1 MKIEIYY
8 YELPFLE
15 NNEIF
20 SKRCSTKLKEKIL
33 AEIYGISNLKQEIFY
48 TSKGKGL
55 LPKQVIHF
63 TMSHSGKYIFLAV
76 APQNIGIDIQ
86 LKDEA
91 NINIFDIADLFFS
104 ESQAVTL
111 KSSENPLEDFF
122 KIWSAKEALVKYL
135 GLSFDEIKDFI
146 IDFGSYLVFF
156 NGEKYNLYIDKI
168 FDKYV
173 LAIIAQNNISSIK
186 FNRISRL

>member
-20 SKRCSTKLKEKIL
+20 SKKCSTKLKEKIL
-33 AEIYGISNLKQEIFY
+33 AEIYGISNLKQEVFY

-63 TMSHSGKYIFLAV
+63 SMSHSGKYIFLAV
-76 APQNIGIDIQ
+76 APENIGIDIQ

-104 ESQAVTL
+104 KAQAVTL

-122 KIWSAKEALVKYL
+122 NIWSAKEALVKYL

-146 IDFGSYLVFF
+146 IDFDSYLVFF

>member
-20 SKRCSTKLKEKIL
+20 SKRCSTMLKEKIL

-63 TMSHSGKYIFLAV
+63 SMSHSGKYIFLAV
-76 APQNIGIDIQ
+76 APENIGIDIQ

-104 ESQAVTL
+104 EAQAVTL

-146 IDFGSYLVFF
+146 IDFDSYLVFF
-156 NGEKYNLYIDKI
+156 DGEKYNLYNDKI
-168 FDKYV
+168 FNEYI

>member
-1 MKIEIYY
+1 
-8 YELPFLE
+8 
-15 NNEIF
+15 
-20 SKRCSTKLKEKIL
+20 
-33 AEIYGISNLKQEIFY
+33 
-48 TSKGKGL
+48 
-55 LPKQVIHF
+55 
-63 TMSHSGKYIFLAV
+63 MSHSGKYIFLAV

-146 IDFGSYLVFF
+146 IDFDSYLVFF
-156 NGEKYNLYIDKI
+156 NGEKYNLYNDKI
-168 FDKYV
+168 FNEYI